1 MTEVLML
8 SLLQHPNVIRM
19 IGYCVDRDRR
29 GLVYEYMRNGSLEK
43 CLFDKP
49 PFEPLNWVTRIKI
62 VVGVAKALNYLHHE
76 ANPPIIHRHVK
87 SGNILIDSTYNPRL
101 ADFGLSVVGHCDQSK
116 LSTPGV
122 DARGTMGY
130 VDPEYFINE
139 NLSFQSDTYGL
150 GVVLLELLTGCRS
163 LDSTRPDKEISL
175 VQWVRLVVSCDLL
188 YFPF

>member
-1 MTEVLML
+1 M
-8 SLLQHPNVIRM
+8 
-19 IGYCVDRDRR
+19 
-29 GLVYEYMRNGSLEK
+29 
-43 CLFDKP
+43 
-49 PFEPLNWVTRIKI
+49 NWVTRIKI

-101 ADFGLSVVGHCDQSK
+101 ADFGLSVV
-116 LSTPGV
+116 

-130 VDPEYFINE
+130 IDPEYFINE

-150 GVVLLELLTGCRS
+150 GVVLLELLTGCLS
-163 LDSTRPDKEISL
+163 LDGTRPDKEISL
-175 VQWVRLVVSCDLL
+175 VQWVRLVISCDLL